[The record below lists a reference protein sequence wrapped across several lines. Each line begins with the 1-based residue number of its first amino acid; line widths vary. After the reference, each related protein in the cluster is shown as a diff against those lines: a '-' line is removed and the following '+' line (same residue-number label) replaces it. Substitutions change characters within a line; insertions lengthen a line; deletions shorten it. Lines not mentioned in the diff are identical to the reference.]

1 MQFFFFDHRASY
13 NKKDEESKNTTEV
26 PMKMCSLRNVHGR
39 LHASKVVLGLSF
51 PLLAAVLVE
60 AQVCEK
66 EIIEEKRTSFGLS
79 RALPEEGTKETFDIP
94 GFMICLAGLLI
105 AGVVISPFFKKGEEV
120 CEVT

>member
-1 MQFFFFDHRASY
+1 
-13 NKKDEESKNTTEV
+13 
-26 PMKMCSLRNVHGR
+26 MKMCSLQNVHGK
-39 LHASKVVLGLSF
+39 LHASKVVLVLCF
-51 PLLAAVLVE
+51 LIFAAALVE

-66 EIIEEKRTSFGLS
+66 EIIEERRTWFGLR